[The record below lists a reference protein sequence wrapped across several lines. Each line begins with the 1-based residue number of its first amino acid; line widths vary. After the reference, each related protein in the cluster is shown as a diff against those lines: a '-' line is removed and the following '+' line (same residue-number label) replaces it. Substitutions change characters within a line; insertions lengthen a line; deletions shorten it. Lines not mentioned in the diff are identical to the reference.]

1 MKKFTTTFF
10 LLMAMVLLLPTEM
23 KAQGH
28 EFYLLCGDNSW
39 EKNDNFKFSKPDQS
53 KEVFEFTLLKKQ
65 ISSTNV
71 KDGYFYVRVRP
82 YYDGNWWN
90 NKNEICPQNDGD
102 ELTSTL
108 SPAKLDANKNLA
120 WKVKYDDNATKY
132 TFTLDRTSPEI
143 NKIKVVTG
151 SGGGETSSITF
162 YVSTANEPYIYIWD
176 PSNSNKEYS
185 GKFPGKKGSD
195 YPHSDFDSNM
205 NIEKVADTNNNTWYK
220 VLVTGTSNLNL
231 ILNNGSSGEDNQTEN
246 ITIVDGY
253 TYTYNNG
260 NRYTKSEETPTFSG
274 GETTTTTTAYIK
286 YGDNEAIASIS
297 TESPYVFT
305 IPKSEYNDNSGI
317 SFALQTV
324 KTTTTGGNTTTEYTN
339 YTGTGLKNNSTGV
352 DYTAT
357 TVTDGSYGANWEY
370 MADEGKE
377 PTGNITVTLNT
388 TTTKKVSL
396 KHAVAGTTPV
406 TSENYYLVGNFFTDD
421 GNNINYD
428 RKIFRFE
435 PDGLG
440 NYTLDIPATLTV
452 DCQVIGVKDGVVTV
466 YAPSGAY
473 EIKGDCPNDDLAV
486 SGTLATTT
494 LGDASNKWSFTTRNL
509 TSDGIYTITLSESAT
524 KWDIKHNGNKRMAYY
539 LSTMDGATAQPS
551 YTEDRGSWVTTNG
564 KPAYDNRYFGYIYLE
579 KDAKCWIISNLLTQF
594 DNGNSEL
601 SKTTTKLYYQ
611 GNKEGEIGGG
621 DQKAIVFPKGTSPY
635 TPQPFTIGNTT
646 KDLSVML
653 EYNPTQGHNNGDYS
667 YELGN
672 EQTVSGR
679 VQKANSTDAAG
690 SSLPEI
696 TSMQIL
702 GPGVNG
708 SWNVNEAIPMTY
720 NPTERCWQATVYT
733 NKEESEGNLFRFI
746 VNNSLMYNFGD
757 DETKARVPYLTAT
770 DGVSALPSDPN
781 KVIYHKESPETKRT
795 GDDIIFN
802 RPAGEWTVRFYITQN
817 ISGAN
822 GKYTYDFKYTID
834 GREYNDEVT
843 IPSAKV
849 GEKYVLLRTY
859 SNIIDCKPVDDNVH
873 IFVAHNFAKDG
884 TDTKYGAITG
894 KVHLYEINYIPANTG
909 VVLYVGEGKEALT
922 VKLVQASDINST
934 NYTKSLTNKDYLWKW
949 KENHASESFNNDLVA
964 VLTSTKVGPSVIEND
979 EIVARNFG
987 LGKFSSTKDYKEDT
1001 DTDRIGFFR
1010 LMEGTM
1016 GGHKAYLQYDK
1027 GQYGIDGNSQILD
1040 KETDVNTVTF
1050 SKVMLI
1056 FEGFDDNETTGINE
1070 IISATDKAKDVY
1082 YYNLQGIRVTN
1093 PSKGIYINNGK
1104 KVIIK

>member
-28 EFYLLCGDNSW
+28 EFYLLCQDNSW
-39 EKNDNFKFSKPDQS
+39 DKNDNFKFSKPDQS
-53 KEVFEFTLLKKQ
+53 KEVFEFTLLKSQ

-82 YYDGNWWN
+82 FYNGGRWDNDN
-90 NKNEICPQNDGD
+90 DICPQNDKD

-108 SPAKLDANKNLA
+108 SPAKLDANNNLA

-151 SGGGETSSITF
+151 SGGGETGTGYYLHS
-162 YVSTANEPYIYIWD
+162 N
-176 PSNSNKEYS
+176 PSATNKEWGASAYCINNELQLVD
-185 GKFPGKKGSD
+185 GKYEVTFTVPATTTNFYFCVRNNKNDGWSDTGIFAAGS
-195 YPHSDFDSNM
+195 SDTESM
-205 NIEKVADTNNNTWYK
+205 
-220 VLVTGTSNLNL
+220 TGT
-231 ILNNGSSGEDNQTEN
+231 
-246 ITIVDGY
+246 
-253 TYTYNNG
+253 
-260 NRYTKSEETPTFSG
+260 
-274 GETTTTTTAYIK
+274 
-286 YGDNEAIASIS
+286 IS
-297 TESPYVFT
+297 TSS
-305 IPKSEYNDNSGI
+305 KKCW
-317 SFALQTV
+317 LQH
-324 KTTTTGGNTTTEYTN
+324 NTSSDAVTYKLVL
-339 YTGTGLKNNSTGV
+339 YGF
-352 DYTAT
+352 
-357 TVTDGSYGANWEY
+357 TDGSAWTLTKVTAPSVTYTLTYGSTPVPGTPTDNGVTFKIPYNAYNEGLSFTIS
-370 MADEGKE
+370 DSEGKTYY
-377 PTGNITVTLNT
+377 PSSDGTLANGVPSSYTDNGTGKWLCNEQANTNGYTVTLKDGTVKAVWST
-388 TTTKKVSL
+388 TEIIPGS
-396 KHAVAGTTPV
+396 GD
-406 TSENYYLVGNFFTDD
+406 NYYLVGNFFTKD
-421 GNNINYD
+421 GDNINYD

-473 EIKGDCPNDDLAV
+473 EIKGDCPNDNLAV

-611 GNKEGEIGGG
+611 GNRDGEIGGE
-621 DQKAIVFPKGTSPY
+621 DQKAIVFPAGTSHY

-667 YELGN
+667 YGLGN

-679 VQKANSTDAAG
+679 VQKASSTDAAG

-733 NKEESEGNLFRFI
+733 NNEESKDNLFRFI

-757 DETKARVPYLTAT
+757 DEKKARVPYLTAT
-770 DGVSALPSDPN
+770 DGVSALPSEPN
-781 KVIYHKESPETKRT
+781 KVKYHAESPETEKT

-817 ISGAN
+817 ISGKD

-843 IPSAKV
+843 IPSTKV

-859 SNIIDCKPVDDNVH
+859 SNIIDCKPVNDNVH

-884 TDTKYGAITG
+884 TDTKYEAITG

-909 VVLYVGEGKEALT
+909 VVLYAGEGQEALT

-934 NYTKSLTNKDYLWKW
+934 NYTASLTNKDYLWKW
-949 KENHASESFNNDLVA
+949 KDSHTSESFNNDLVA
-964 VLTSTKVGPSVIEND
+964 VLTSTKVGPSVIKND

-987 LGKFSSTKDYKEDT
+987 LGKFSSTKAYKEGT

>member
-10 LLMAMVLLLPTEM
+10 LLMAMVLLLPTEV
-23 KAQGH
+23 KAWDNL
-28 EFYLLCGDNSW
+28 YLSSTIDGKWDSDAVTLFTRTDENNFSYEIPASKLGEDISFRLW
-39 EKNDNFKFSKPDQS
+39 EKENNNNNTTHKIVPFGGDGTILVEGSESKGLQDPDETSGKNQTCWKIEGNKYSSCKIVVEFKQVNNDWGWWVSIKP
-53 KEVFEFTLLKKQ
+53 KK
-65 ISSTNV
+65 
-71 KDGYFYVRVRP
+71 
-82 YYDGNWWN
+82 
-90 NKNEICPQNDGD
+90 
-102 ELTSTL
+102 
-108 SPAKLDANKNLA
+108 KLDAYVPILDNVNEISCFVEVPSTIDVVKIWA
-120 WKVKYDDNATKY
+120 WNGTTNY
-132 TFTLDRTSPEI
+132 T
-143 NKIKVVTG
+143 
-151 SGGGETSSITF
+151 
-162 YVSTANEPYIYIWD
+162 
-176 PSNSNKEYS
+176 
-185 GKFPGKKGSD
+185 GSD
-195 YPHSDFDSNM
+195 Y
-205 NIEKVADTNNNTWYK
+205 
-220 VLVTGTSNLNL
+220 
-231 ILNNGSSGEDNQTEN
+231 DNRPSLEPK
-246 ITIVDGY
+246 GY
-253 TYTYNNG
+253 TTDGNKIFKWTYSGTETKAPSNVIFTKGATG
-260 NRYTKSEETPTFSG
+260 NDKFADGIAFTNHRYYVYDGTNISSDLKIITNVSG
-274 GETTTTTTAYIK
+274 GETTTTTIAYIK
-286 YGDNEAIASIS
+286 YGDKPIASKS
-297 TESPYVFT
+297 TEAPYVFT
-305 IPKSEYNDNSGI
+305 IPKSAYDNGI

-352 DYTAT
+352 VYTAT
-357 TVTDGSYGANWEY
+357 TVKDGSYGANWVY

-377 PTGNITVTLNT
+377 PTGNITVTLDT
-388 TTTKKVSL
+388 TTGKVSL

-406 TSENYYLVGNFFTDD
+406 TGDNYYLVGNFFTDD
-421 GNNINYD
+421 GDNINYG

-435 PDGLG
+435 PDGSG

-452 DCQVIGVKDGVVTV
+452 DCQVVRVINGTITEVYGPNGTV
-466 YAPSGAY
+466 NVNTSNL
-473 EIKGDCPNDDLAV
+473 IDD
-486 SGTLATTT
+486 SFITNTLGTTT
-494 LGDASNKWSFTTRNL
+494 KKSSNLWKFTDRGL
-509 TSDGIYTITLSESAT
+509 ESDGLYTITLSESAT
-524 KWDIKHNGNKRMAYY
+524 KWSIKHNGKKRMAYY
-539 LSTMDGATAQPS
+539 LSTMEGATAQPS
-551 YTEDRGSWVTTNG
+551 YTEEKGSLVINNN
-564 KPAYDNRYFGYIYLE
+564 KKIYDNRYFGYVYLE
-579 KDAKCWIISNLLTQF
+579 QGAGCYVISNLKTQQ
-594 DNGNSEL
+594 DSGNTEL
-601 SKTTTKLYYQ
+601 SKTAPKLYLQ
-611 GNKEGEIGGG
+611 GNEDGVIGGG
-621 DQKAIVFPKGTSPY
+621 DGGAKVFPNGTSNI
-635 TPQPFTIGNTT
+635 TSKPFTIGNEE
-646 KDLSVML
+646 KALSVML
-653 EYNPTQGHNNGDYS
+653 EYNPTQGNNDGKYTYKFSDGTS
-667 YELGN
+667 L
-672 EQTVSGR
+672 SGR
-679 VQKANSTDAAG
+679 VLKVNSTDAAG

-733 NKEESEGNLFRFI
+733 NNEESEVNLFRFI

-781 KVIYHKESPETKRT
+781 KVIYHKESSETGKT

-802 RPAGEWTVRFYITQN
+802 RPAGEWTVRFYITQE
-817 ISGAN
+817 ISGKD

-843 IPSAKV
+843 IPSTKV

-873 IFVAHNFAKDG
+873 IFVAHKFAKEG

-909 VVLYVGEGKEALT
+909 VVLYAGEGQEALT

-934 NYTKSLTNKDYLWKW
+934 DYNESLTNKDYLWKW
-949 KENHASESFNNDLVA
+949 KDNHTRESFNNDLVA
-964 VLTSTKVGPSVIEND
+964 VLTSTKVGPSVIKND

-987 LGKFSSTKDYKEDT
+987 LGKFSSTKDYIKDT

-1040 KETDVNTVTF
+1040 KETDVKTVTF
-1050 SKVMLI
+1050 SKVVLI

>member
-1 MKKFTTTFF
+1 
-10 LLMAMVLLLPTEM
+10 MAMVLLLPTEM
-23 KAQGH
+23 KATDY
-28 EFYLLCGDNSW
+28 YLIGDFNNWNTADTSYKFTVNGNTATAQISAAAFSKNGTDNDGVHFAVNAIESSSNRWYLKPSKEIEITEGSQYNISSDYNHTDNSLCF
-39 EKNDNFKFSKPDQS
+39 KNPA
-53 KEVFEFTLLKKQ
+53 T
-65 ISSTNV
+65 SST
-71 KDGYFYVRVRP
+71 
-82 YYDGNWWN
+82 
-90 NKNEICPQNDGD
+90 EI
-102 ELTSTL
+102 
-108 SPAKLDANKNLA
+108 
-120 WKVKYDDNATKY
+120 Y
-132 TFTLDRTSPEI
+132 TITLDFSSSNDI
-143 NKIKVVTG
+143 NKSKLTIKKTG
-151 SGGGETSSITF
+151 SGGGETGSGYYLYYGTGGNWSSASTYCVNSDNELKLADGKYNVTF
-162 YVSTANEPYIYIWD
+162 TIPASTSKFYFCVFNGDKAEWSNAIRPEIGSGTESNNTA
-176 PSNSNKEYS
+176 PSGKIDNSSNKVWLYETTS
-185 GKFPGKKGSD
+185 TEGVTLTLSLAGVANGADWTLTKG
-195 YPHSDFDSNM
+195 
-205 NIEKVADTNNNTWYK
+205 E
-220 VLVTGTSNLNL
+220 
-231 ILNNGSSGEDNQTEN
+231 
-246 ITIVDGY
+246 ITHNV
-253 TYTYNNG
+253 TYTLKYGDTKVPGTATDNGVTFNIPYDAYNNG
-260 NRYTKSEETPTFSG
+260 LS
-274 GETTTTTTAYIK
+274 
-286 YGDNEAIASIS
+286 
-297 TESPYVFT
+297 FT
-305 IPKSEYNDNSGI
+305 ISDSK
-317 SFALQTV
+317 
-324 KTTTTGGNTTTEYTN
+324 GNTYNPSSDVTLANGEPSNCADKGAGSWLCNEQANTN
-339 YTGTGLKNNSTGV
+339 GY
-352 DYTAT
+352 
-357 TVTDGSYGANWEY
+357 
-370 MADEGKE
+370 
-377 PTGNITVTLNT
+377 TVTLKDGTVKAVWST
-388 TTTKKVSL
+388 TEIIPGS
-396 KHAVAGTTPV
+396 GD
-406 TSENYYLVGNFFTDD
+406 NYYLVGNFFTDD
-421 GNNINYD
+421 GDNINYD

-435 PDGLG
+435 PNGLG

-579 KDAKCWIISNLLTQF
+579 NDAKCWIISNLLTQF

-611 GNKEGEIGGG
+611 GNKDGEIGGG

-781 KVIYHKESPETKRT
+781 KVIYHKESSETERT

-802 RPAGEWTVRFYITQN
+802 RPAGEWTVRFYITQKLV
-817 ISGAN
+817 GEG
-822 GKYTYDFKYTID
+822 GKYEYDFRYTID

-859 SNIIDCKPVDDNVH
+859 SNSIDCKPVDDNVH
-873 IFVAHNFAKDG
+873 IFVAHKFAKDG

-909 VVLYVGEGKEALT
+909 VVLYAGEGQEALT

-934 NYTKSLTNKDYLWKW
+934 NYTESLTNKDYLWKW

-987 LGKFSSTKDYKEDT
+987 LGKFSSTKDYIKDT

-1027 GQYGIDGNSQILD
+1027 GQYSIDGNSQILD

>member
-10 LLMAMVLLLPTEM
+10 LLMAMVLLLPTELR
-23 KAQGH
+23 AQGH
-28 EFYLLCGDNSW
+28 EFYLMCQDNSW
-39 EKNDNFKFSKPDQS
+39 NKDDGFKFTETSTS
-53 KEVFEFTLLKKQ
+53 GIYTFTLQKSQ
-65 ISSTNV
+65 ISSANV
-71 KDGYFYVRVRP
+71 KEGYFYVRVRP
-82 YYDGNWWN
+82 YYNGNRWDYN
-90 NKNEICPQNDGD
+90 NEICPQSKDD
-102 ELTSTL
+102 ELTSTYYT
-108 SPAKLDANKNLA
+108 AKLDNTAYLA
-120 WKVKYDDNATKY
+120 WKVKYNESATGY
-132 TFTLDRTSPEI
+132 TFTLDRSSASE
-143 NKIKVVTG
+143 NKLKVEAVT
-151 SGGGETSSITF
+151 SGGSTGIGYYLHSNPSATNKEWGASAYCINNELQLVDGKYEVTFTVPATTTNFYFCVRNNKNDGWSDTGIFAAGSSDTESMTGTISTSS
-162 YVSTANEPYIYIWD
+162 
-176 PSNSNKEYS
+176 
-185 GKFPGKKGSD
+185 KKCWLQHNTSSD
-195 YPHSDFDSNM
+195 A
-205 NIEKVADTNNNTWYK
+205 VTYK
-220 VLVTGTSNLNL
+220 LVL
-231 ILNNGSSGEDNQTEN
+231 
-246 ITIVDGY
+246 
-253 TYTYNNG
+253 
-260 NRYTKSEETPTFSG
+260 
-274 GETTTTTTAYIK
+274 
-286 YGDNEAIASIS
+286 YG
-297 TESPYVFT
+297 F
-305 IPKSEYNDNSGI
+305 
-317 SFALQTV
+317 
-324 KTTTTGGNTTTEYTN
+324 
-339 YTGTGLKNNSTGV
+339 
-352 DYTAT
+352 
-357 TVTDGSYGANWEY
+357 TDGSAWKLTKVTAPTTTYTLTYGSTPVPGTPTDNGVTFKIPYDAYNDGLSFTISDSKGNTYNPSSDVTLANCVPSSY
-370 MADEGKE
+370 TDNGTGKWLCNE
-377 PTGNITVTLNT
+377 QANANGYTVTLKDRTVKAVWST
-388 TTTKKVSL
+388 TEIIPGS
-396 KHAVAGTTPV
+396 GD
-406 TSENYYLVGNFFTDD
+406 NYYLVGNFFTED
-421 GNNINYD
+421 GNNINYN

-452 DCQVIGVKDGVVTV
+452 DCQVVRVINGTITEVYGPNGTV
-466 YAPSGAY
+466 NVNTSNPEDNSL
-473 EIKGDCPNDDLAV
+473 ITN
-486 SGTLATTT
+486 TLGTTT
-494 LGDASNKWSFTTRNL
+494 KNSSNLWKFNDRGLN
-509 TSDGIYTITLSESAT
+509 SDGLYTITLSESAT
-524 KWDIKHNGNKRMAYY
+524 KWSIKHNGNKRMAYY
-539 LSTMDGATAQPS
+539 LSTMEGATAQPS
-551 YTEDRGSWVTTNG
+551 YTEEKG
-564 KPAYDNRYFGYIYLE
+564 KLVINNNKKIYDNRYFGYVYLE
-579 KDAKCWIISNLLTQF
+579 KGAGCYVISNLKQQQ
-594 DNGNSEL
+594 DSGNTEL
-601 SKTTTKLYYQ
+601 SKTAPKLYLQ
-611 GNKEGEIGGG
+611 GNENGVIGGG
-621 DQKAIVFPKGTSPY
+621 DGGAKVFPNGTS
-635 TPQPFTIGNTT
+635 TITSKPFTIGNEE
-646 KDLSVML
+646 KALSVML
-653 EYNPTQGHNNGDYS
+653 EYNPTQGDNNGKYTYDFGDGTS
-667 YELGN
+667 L
-672 EQTVSGR
+672 SGR
-679 VQKANSTDAAG
+679 VQKANSTDETG

-696 TSMQIL
+696 TSMKIL

-733 NKEESEGNLFRFI
+733 NNEESVDNLFRFI

-781 KVIYHKESPETKRT
+781 KVIYHKESSETGKT

-802 RPAGEWTVRFYITQN
+802 RPAGEWTVRFYITQKLV
-817 ISGAN
+817 GEG
-822 GKYTYDFKYTID
+822 GKYKYDFKYTID

-873 IFVAHNFAKDG
+873 IFVAHKFVKDG
-884 TDTKYGAITG
+884 TDTKYEAITG

-909 VVLYVGEGKEALT
+909 VVLYAGEGQEALT

-934 NYTKSLTNKDYLWKW
+934 NYTESLTNKDYLWKW

-987 LGKFSSTKDYKEDT
+987 LGKFSSTKDYNKDT

>member
-1 MKKFTTTFF
+1 
-10 LLMAMVLLLPTEM
+10 MAMVLLLPTEVGAWGTLNLRSSI
-23 KAQGH
+23 KGNWTGTNDDTFKQGT
-28 EFYLLCGDNSW
+28 
-39 EKNDNFKFSKPDQS
+39 NDNYWT
-53 KEVFEFTLLKKQ
+53 KEIDARNITGDIFFRIYINTNNEQ
-65 ISSTNV
+65 IYP
-71 KDGYFYVRVRP
+71 KDGDGIELGNGMSTSDYNQNGNGANWSWKIPNSTTKFDKYIITANYINNNDWKWVISVTGKNIDAYVPTLGKKDEISCFVEVPSTINEVKIWAWGDSYNYSMDVASSEDWGNRP
-82 YYDGNWWN
+82 SMTYMGETISGNKVYKWTYTGTHTGKPSKVIFTKGDAETDKFAKDIAFTNHGYYVYDG
-90 NKNEICPQNDGD
+90 KN
-102 ELTSTL
+102 
-108 SPAKLDANKNLA
+108 
-120 WKVKYDDNATKY
+120 
-132 TFTLDRTSPEI
+132 
-143 NKIKVVTG
+143 
-151 SGGGETSSITF
+151 
-162 YVSTANEPYIYIWD
+162 
-176 PSNSNKEYS
+176 
-185 GKFPGKKGSD
+185 
-195 YPHSDFDSNM
+195 
-205 NIEKVADTNNNTWYK
+205 NIE
-220 VLVTGTSNLNL
+220 
-231 ILNNGSSGEDNQTEN
+231 SSSKIDI
-246 ITIVDGY
+246 ITDV
-253 TYTYNNG
+253 
-260 NRYTKSEETPTFSG
+260 SG

-286 YGDNEAIASIS
+286 YGDEPIASTS
-297 TESPYVFT
+297 TKAPYVFT
-305 IPKSEYNDNSGI
+305 IPKSAYHNGI

-324 KTTTTGGNTTTEYTN
+324 KTTTTGGNTTKEYTN

-357 TVTDGSYGANWEY
+357 TATDDSYGAKWEY
-370 MADEGKE
+370 VADEGKE
-377 PTGNITVTLNT
+377 PTDNITVTLN

-406 TSENYYLVGNFFTDD
+406 TSENYYLVGNFFPED
-421 GNNINYD
+421 GNNINYN

-473 EIKGDCPNDDLAV
+473 EIKGDCPNDNLAV

-494 LGDASNKWSFTTRNL
+494 LDDASNKWSFTTRNL

-601 SKTTTKLYYQ
+601 SKTAPKLYLQ
-611 GNKEGEIGGG
+611 GNENGVIGGG
-621 DQKAIVFPKGTSPY
+621 DGGAKVFPNGTSNI
-635 TPQPFTIGNTT
+635 TSKPFTIGNEE
-646 KDLSVML
+646 KALSVML

-679 VQKANSTDAAG
+679 VLKVNSTDAAG

-708 SWNVNEAIPMTY
+708 SWKVNEAIPMTY

-733 NKEESEGNLFRFI
+733 NKEESKDNLFRFI

-781 KVIYHKESPETKRT
+781 KVIYHKESSETGKT

-802 RPAGEWTVRFYITQN
+802 RPAGEWTVRFYITQH
-817 ISGAN
+817 ISGKD
-822 GKYTYDFKYTID
+822 GQYTYDFKYTID

-843 IPSAKV
+843 IPSTKV

-873 IFVAHNFAKDG
+873 IFVAHKFAKEG
-884 TDTKYGAITG
+884 TDTKYEAITG

-909 VVLYVGEGKEALT
+909 VVLYAGEGQEALT

-934 NYTKSLTNKDYLWKW
+934 DYTESLTNKDYLWKR
-949 KENHASESFNNDLVA
+949 KDNHTSESFNNDLVA
-964 VLTSTKVGPSVIEND
+964 VLTSTKVGPSVIKND

-987 LGKFSSTKDYKEDT
+987 LGKFSSTKDYKEGT

-1016 GGHKAYLQYDK
+1016 GGHKAYLQYK
-1027 GQYGIDGNSQILD
+1027 NGQYGIDGNSQILD
-1040 KETDVNTVTF
+1040 KKTDVNTVTF
-1050 SKVMLI
+1050 SKVVLI